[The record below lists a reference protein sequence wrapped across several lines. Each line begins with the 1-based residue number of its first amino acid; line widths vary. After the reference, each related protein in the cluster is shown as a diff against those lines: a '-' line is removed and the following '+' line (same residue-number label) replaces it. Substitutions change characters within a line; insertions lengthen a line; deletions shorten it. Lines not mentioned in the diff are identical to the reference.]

1 MAGYSTGMTQR
12 KVANKLEKRKKR
24 QPPVKIPLPFSQAMK
39 GLLALSPEDA
49 KAAREAANK
58 AKD

>member
-1 MAGYSTGMTQR
+1 MKKTQKA
-12 KVANKLEKRKKR
+12 KVGVKRKKR
-24 QPPVKIPLPFSQAMK
+24 QPPVRIPLPFNQAMK